1 MMKNIPKQ
9 YIFYAIA
16 LIVLLIIVFQVGG
29 ALADGIRSL
38 FGIESDD
45 VVVPPSQVEIDAP
58 DLSETEKQTAKR
70 LAVAAHEDM
79 SGLAW
84 SRDMDLW
91 REIISLPDELL
102 VAVYNYFNALY
113 YPEKDGTMYQ
123 WLMDEWGWQDP
134 QGIASRDQVATRFQT
149 LNLL

>member
-1 MMKNIPKQ
+1 MNQISKQ
-9 YIFYAIA
+9 YIFYGIA
-16 LIVLLIIVFQVGG
+16 LIVLLIIVFQIGG
-29 ALADGIRSL
+29 ALADGIRNL
-38 FGIESDD
+38 FGIETEEKP
-45 VVVPPSQVEIDAP
+45 VPPSEVEIDMP
-58 DLSETEKQTAKR
+58 NLSETEKQTAKR

-79 SGLAW
+79 SGIAW

-102 VAVYNYFNALY
+102 VGVYNYFNALY
-113 YPEKDGTMYQ
+113 YPERDGTMYQ